1 LVIYKNGDLIVNQ
14 FGQGTNSFT
23 VTSSDVITYELYST
37 TPDFTEVQIIDSV
50 YGGIYNCGFNNS
62 SVSQLSGVSYTSSA
76 TIDGVTTNYID
87 ACPS

>member
-1 LVIYKNGDLIVNQ
+1 MG
-14 FGQGTNSFT
+14 GGSFT

-50 YGGIYNCGFNNS
+50 HGGNYNCGFNS
-62 SVSQLSGVSYTSSA
+62 SSILTSSVSYTSNA
-76 TIDGVTTNYID
+76 TVDGITTNYID